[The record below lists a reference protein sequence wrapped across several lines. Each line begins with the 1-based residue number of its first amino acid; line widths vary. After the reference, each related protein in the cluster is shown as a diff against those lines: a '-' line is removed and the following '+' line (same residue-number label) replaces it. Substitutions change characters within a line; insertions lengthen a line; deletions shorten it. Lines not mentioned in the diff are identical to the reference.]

1 MKYYLYLLFC
11 LLISSCMS
19 IESSKKADLNYNAK
33 IKLLNENSTYKSSIS
48 VSTDNIIIQFYE
60 YFVGN
65 IAKINLTQESI
76 ILSEN
81 IEKNRDINSVLKLY
95 NSKYYQIIQDCFYR
109 KVVNFKDKELN
120 VNCDN
125 YGNIQINVYKLG
137 EISIKLAISRK
148 LERKDK
154 TPAASK

>member
-1 MKYYLYLLFC
+1 
-11 LLISSCMS
+11 MS

-48 VSTDNIIIQFYE
+48 VSPDNIIIQFYE

-95 NSKYYQIIQDCFYR
+95 NSKYYQIIQDCFNR
-109 KVVNFKDKELN
+109 RVVNFKDKELN

-125 YGNIQINVYKLG
+125 FGNIQINVYKLG

>member
-1 MKYYLYLLFC
+1 M
-11 LLISSCMS
+11 
-19 IESSKKADLNYNAK
+19 
-33 IKLLNENSTYKSSIS
+33 
-48 VSTDNIIIQFYE
+48 
-60 YFVGN
+60 
-65 IAKINLTQESI
+65 
-76 ILSEN
+76 
-81 IEKNRDINSVLKLY
+81 
-95 NSKYYQIIQDCFYR
+95 
-109 KVVNFKDKELN
+109 NFKDKELN

>member
-1 MKYYLYLLFC
+1 
-11 LLISSCMS
+11 MS
-19 IESSKKADLNYNAK
+19 IESSKKADVNYNAK

-48 VSTDNIIIQFYE
+48 VSPDNIIIQFYE

-76 ILSEN
+76 TLSEN

-95 NSKYYQIIQDCFYR
+95 NSKYYQIIQDCFNR
-109 KVVNFKDKELN
+109 RVVNFKDKELN

-125 YGNIQINVYKLG
+125 FGNIQINVYKLG

>member
-1 MKYYLYLLFC
+1 
-11 LLISSCMS
+11 MS
-19 IESSKKADLNYNAK
+19 IESSKKTDLNYNSK
-33 IKLLNENSTYKSSIS
+33 IKLPNENNTYKSSIS
-48 VSTDNIIIQFYE
+48 ISSDGVIIQFYE

-65 IAKINLTQESI
+65 IARIKLTEEKI

-81 IEKNRDINSVLKLY
+81 IEKNGDINSILKLY
-95 NSKYYQIIQDCFYR
+95 NAKYFKIIQNCLYR

-120 VNCDN
+120 VNCDSF
-125 YGNIQINVYKLG
+125 GNIQINVYKLG

>member
-1 MKYYLYLLFC
+1 
-11 LLISSCMS
+11 MS

-48 VSTDNIIIQFYE
+48 VSPDNIIIQFYE

-76 ILSEN
+76 TLSEN

-95 NSKYYQIIQDCFYR
+95 NSKYYQIIQDCFNR
-109 KVVNFKDKELN
+109 RVVNFKDKELN

-125 YGNIQINVYKLG
+125 FGNIQINVYKLG